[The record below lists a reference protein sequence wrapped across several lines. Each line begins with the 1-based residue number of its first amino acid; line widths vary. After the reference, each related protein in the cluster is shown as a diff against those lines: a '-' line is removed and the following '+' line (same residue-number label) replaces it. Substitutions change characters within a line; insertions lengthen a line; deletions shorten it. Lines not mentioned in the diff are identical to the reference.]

1 MVPTTNSHVYAK
13 SCTVIPHC
21 RSVHLII
28 DRVNAMKKHRALSEK
43 ERSYEDEC
51 STMDELGWKDRLTLT
66 YHEIAQRREIFPKHE
81 TNTFQ
86 SMQDISFGFILRC
99 NKAMK
104 LHRA

>member
-21 RSVHLII
+21 PSVHLII

-43 ERSYEDEC
+43 ERSYEMNAAQWM
-51 STMDELGWKDRLTLT
+51 SSVRNDRLTLT

-81 TNTFQ
+81 NNKFQ

-104 LHRA
+104 VHRA